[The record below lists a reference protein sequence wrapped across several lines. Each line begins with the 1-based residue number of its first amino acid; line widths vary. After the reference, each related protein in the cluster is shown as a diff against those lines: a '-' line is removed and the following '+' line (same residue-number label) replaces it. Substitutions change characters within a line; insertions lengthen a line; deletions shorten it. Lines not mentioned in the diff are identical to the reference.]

1 MSWYALAVVTLTC
14 FSFQSFLYKVS
25 AAREC
30 NTAWTTFSFMTTVA
44 FLSAI
49 LFIVQGE
56 GTGGIGFLVTIS
68 LINSASYFLA
78 TVTHIEALKH
88 IPGTIGF
95 PLARLNL
102 VPVVLMSVFLF
113 GERLTLRHG
122 VGIVLALAATFFLA
136 GRGSADG
143 GVSGRAGYGLML
155 IAVCIALTAVAAL
168 SSKVAALETNIPAF
182 QALVYTLGALFSL
195 AARNR
200 LASGAVA
207 KTREAIWL
215 GIVIGIINFIGYT
228 AFLRSLTTGPLSLV
242 APIVGMSFVI
252 SVLLSMM
259 VYRER
264 LRLRGFIGAALTA
277 LTVILLRP

>member
-1 MSWYALAVVTLTC
+1 MSWYTLAVITLVC
-14 FSFQSFLYKVS
+14 FGFQSFLYKVS
-25 AAREC
+25 AARGC

-44 FLSAI
+44 LLSAI
-49 LFIVQGE
+49 LFLVQGE
-56 GTGGIGFLVTIS
+56 GVGGLGFLVMIS

-78 TVTHIEALKH
+78 TITHIEALKH

-95 PLARLNL
+95 PLARLSL
-102 VPVVLMSVFLF
+102 VPVVVVSIFLF
-113 GERLTLRHG
+113 GDRLTMRH
-122 VGIVLALAATFFLA
+122 VAGIALALVATFFLA
-136 GRGSADG
+136 GRGAADG
-143 GVSGRAGYGLML
+143 LVTGRAGYGLTL
-155 IAVCIALTAVAAL
+155 IAVCIASTAVAAL

-182 QALVYTLGALFSL
+182 QALVYALGALFSL
-195 AARNR
+195 AAKDR
-200 LASGAVA
+200 LASGGTAN
-207 KTREAIWL
+207 TREAIWL

-252 SVLLSMM
+252 SVLLSMA

-264 LRLRGFIGAALTA
+264 LRLTGFIGAVLTA